1 MERNFEG
8 MAYFDHNA
16 YIALAETLKRS
27 DSSDAKD
34 DLSALNDAMTSFR
47 EYVNRVDAG
56 EQQIRLAAVRFEG
69 QEYRD
74 MISQYDRRRHDQ
86 HENAIINV
94 RLVNR
99 LAELYGTPK
108 LFTGND
114 QERLEIADFCLDV
127 MIQLFQNR
135 MM

>member
-8 MAYFDHNA
+8 MAYFDHDA

-27 DSSDAKD
+27 DSPDAKD

-47 EYVNRVDAG
+47 EYVNRVDTG

-74 MISQYDRRRHDQ
+74 MITQYDRRRHDQ

-114 QERLEIADFCLDV
+114 QERHEISDFCLDV
-127 MIQLFQNR
+127 VIQLFQNR